1 MVIVLDAAPPVRFE
15 KTVSN
20 AALGN
25 RQLVKSTVALK
36 FVTVH
41 EVRERQLLN
50 VAVSVVTALKLH
62 GPNFLKVWQFIKAAP
77 AVVHNGRLQRDI
89 STSCTALQFSNM
101 LMIVV
106 TFAVFQLRTFILV
119 KERHAEKR

>member
-1 MVIVLDAAPPVRFE
+1 MP
-15 KTVSN
+15 
-20 AALGN
+20 
-25 RQLVKSTVALK
+25 
-36 FVTVH
+36 VTVH

-50 VAVSVVTALKLH
+50 VVVRVVKAEKLH

-89 STSCTALQFSNM
+89 STSCNAMQFSNI
-101 LMIVV
+101 LAIVV

-119 KERHAEKR
+119 KERHPEKSEAKVVQFAVFQLDTSIFVRPPQR

>member
-15 KTVSN
+15 KTVSS

-25 RQLVKSTVALK
+25 RQLVKSVVALSHDI
-36 FVTVH
+36 VH

-50 VAVSVVTALKLH
+50 VAVRFVTALKLH
-62 GPNFLKVWQFIKAAP
+62 GPNFLKVWQFIKAACTL
-77 AVVHNGRLQRDI
+77 VHNGRLQREI

-101 LMIVV
+101 LLIVV
-106 TFAVFQLRTFILV
+106 TFAVFHLRTFILV